1 MSFLQAIDVLGL
13 ELTATQSEVRAR
25 YIKLAKQYHPDCN
38 NDSVDAKINM
48 QEINEAKRV
57 LDECFAAQ
65 QREAERRKEAQNQE
79 WQRQQYAKYQEETA
93 EDAEIAARR
102 ARAEAAAKKAA
113 AEEEK
118 RQKQAEA
125 ERQEFVKQQAE
136 RQRAE
141 AAARRAR
148 AEAEKKARE
157 DEIRRIAAEAAK
169 KAAAEKAAKEAAE
182 KAMRDAAEAER
193 IKKSNEDFLRQQA
206 EVRRQAQEE
215 EKQRKAEEAEMF
227 ERKKQRDAAFKN
239 ASKSPF
245 ELEMEARI
253 QRENS
258 IREHL
263 EYLEQMARNANSILV
278 RETSAMIDLKYMVPR
293 PKDYKSQLAMKK
305 KCIDLAKRHLKLVQE
320 RLDNAKKLASRGR
333 LDPVVEQAAWDVKM
347 KKKSTVYNRPQFNA
361 NDHHNQN
368 QGTVNNAGV
377 HAAFGARPAA
387 QPQQEQCQAA
397 FGAQQAAFVGER
409 EQVAGQDKVR
419 EEKAKAKMKKM
430 TLDDLFKNLSW
441 CQKNGKLSQKQNDEV
456 TKILKTIKTAKS
468 LSRIA
473 YTGVAGTVLA
483 AMVAFLGDM
492 VQSLD
497 PEIIQMIAGASMTG
511 LGAAAMGVIYW
522 AERKSKLAFATA
534 GTFFRFTSGHQRG

>member
-1 MSFLQAIDVLGL
+1 MVTMSFLQAMKFLGL
-13 ELTATQSEVRAR
+13 ELTATQAEVRER
-25 YIKLAKQYHPDCN
+25 YVKLAKQYHPDN
-38 NDSVDAKINM
+38 NADSVDAKKMM

-57 LDECFAAQ
+57 IDEGFASIK
-65 QREAERRKEAQNQE
+65 RDAERRKEAQKQE
-79 WQRQQYAKYQEETA
+79 WQRQQYAKYQEEKA
-93 EDAEIAARR
+93 EDDEIARR
-102 ARAEAAAKKAA
+102 RVRAEKMARQAQ
-113 AEEEK
+113 EEYE
-118 RQKQAEA
+118 RQQKQAEA
-125 ERQEFVKQQAE
+125 ERQEFVKRQAAQQMAE
-136 RQRAE
+136 KKAREEAE
-141 AAARRAR
+141 KQARE
-148 AEAEKKARE
+148 EAEKKARE
-157 DEIRRIAAEAAK
+157 EAEKQAREDAA
-169 KAAAEKAAKEAAE
+169 KAAADAE
-182 KAMRDAAEAER
+182 EEER
-193 IKKSNEDFLRQQA
+193 IKKSNEEFLRQQA
-206 EVRRQAQEE
+206 EVRRQAQQEE
-215 EKQRKAEEAEMF
+215 NLRRAQEAEMF

-239 ASKSPF
+239 AAKSSF

-263 EYLEQMARNANSILV
+263 EYLEQIVRNANSILV
-278 RETSAMIDLKYMVPR
+278 HETSSMIDLKYMVPR
-293 PKDYKSQLAMKK
+293 PKNYKSQLAMKK
-305 KCIDLAKRHLKLVQE
+305 RCIDLAKRHLKLVQE
-320 RLDNAKKLASRGR
+320 RLDSAKKLASRGR
-333 LDPVVEQAAWDVKM
+333 LDPMVEQAAWDVKM
-347 KKKSTVYNRPQFNA
+347 KKKSTVYSRPQFNA

-368 QGTVNNAGV
+368 QGAANNAGV
-377 HAAFGARPAA
+377 HAAFGAQQAA
-387 QPQQEQCQAA
+387 QPQQEQRQAA

-497 PEIIQMIAGASMTG
+497 PEIIQMIAGATMTG

-522 AERKSKLAFATA
+522 AERKSKLAFANA